1 MIDVMF
7 SPACVRVL
15 GYSTLISAL
24 RWSSSLL
31 LSDLVGGLFI
41 TSPERL
47 GKYWRESSA
56 FEDFALGEPGV
67 REAVLLHR
75 AGNLETRVIQ
85 EGLGPAGQNF
95 SYSSDL
101 EAIFTRAQE
110 LALSRKDVQ
119 SGTKPFVIPE
129 DLLLA
134 LAQLGEAPIVRRLVS
149 SGLDL
154 KRLEEAVKT
163 TKDLGP
169 LESPSQ

>member
-1 MIDVMF
+1 
-7 SPACVRVL
+7 
-15 GYSTLISAL
+15 
-24 RWSSSLL
+24 
-31 LSDLVGGLFI
+31 
-41 TSPERL
+41 
-47 GKYWRESSA
+47 
-56 FEDFALGEPGV
+56 
-67 REAVLLHR
+67 
-75 AGNLETRVIQ
+75 LETRVIQ